1 MALTVTK
8 DLDFLAAQLHGRRS
22 RLAEGGQL
30 DVLCRIRTVTELAR
44 QLVPDR
50 LFSGASEMQWHMVQ
64 AVLDELASLAES
76 VSGAGGDYLAW
87 QRVRFQVENL
97 KIVVRGIVNNL
108 EPEALQPH
116 LITLPPDL
124 ALDLTPL
131 SVPAGASAFARI
143 LQVVPAGP
151 LRDGVQAAAQ
161 AFQAEPRPFVIE
173 TALDRAYLQTLWQC
187 AARMAG
193 PDREDVLR
201 LTGQEINIF
210 NLMLVVRG
218 WHHYHL
224 QPGFLLP
231 LFVPGGSLD
240 EAQFRGFLLADD
252 LQAGVQAVA
261 RPLFGEPPAVCEA
274 PVLEMLAWNRYL
286 HLANT
291 LFRRSH
297 MACGAV
303 IGYAAIRRIE
313 LANLV
318 TLAEGLR
325 MGLDPVRLRTRLMPC
340 TTVEALHV

>member
-8 DLDFLAAQLHGRRS
+8 DLDYLAAQLHGRRS

-30 DVLCRIRTVTELAR
+30 DVLCRIRTVPELAR
-44 QLVPDR
+44 QLFPDH
-50 LFSGASEMQWHMVQ
+50 LFSGTSDMQRHMVQ
-64 AVLDELASLAES
+64 SVLDELASLAES

-87 QRVRFQVENL
+87 QRVRYQVENL

-124 ALDLTPL
+124 ALDLTSL
-131 SVPAGASAFARI
+131 SVPAGASPFARI
-143 LQVVPAGP
+143 LQIVPAGP
-151 LRDGVQAAAQ
+151 LRDGVQAVAQ
-161 AFQAEPRPFVIE
+161 AFQPEPRPFVIE
-173 TALDRAYLQTLWQC
+173 TALDRAYLQTLWQR

-193 PDREDVLR
+193 QDREDVLR

-218 WHHYHL
+218 RHHYRL

-231 LFVPGGSLD
+231 IFVPGGSLD
-240 EAQFRGFLLADD
+240 EEQFREFLLTDD
-252 LQAGVQAVA
+252 LQAGVQVIA
-261 RPLFGEPPAVCEA
+261 RPLFGESPAVCEA
-274 PVLEMLAWNRYL
+274 PELEMLAWNRYL

-297 MACGAV
+297 MARGAV

-325 MGLDPVRLRTRLMPC
+325 MGLEPARLRARLMPC
-340 TTVEALHV
+340 TNVEALHA